1 MAGTKKYIGGNR
13 LQEIFTKLKGEF
25 DKKADKNSL
34 GTSSTK
40 DYTGTVTENSTDLV
54 ESGAVYDVID
64 DVTEQIALKQD
75 AIILD
80 DTTINKYRLGVDNGL
95 LYIETVE

>member
-40 DYTGTVTENSTDLV
+40 DYTTAVREDSNDLPT
-54 ESGAVYDVID
+54 SNAVYNAINIAKIIKDDSTEID
-64 DVTEQIALKQD
+64 YK
-75 AIILD
+75 
-80 DTTINKYRLGVDNGL
+80 LGVNNGL
-95 LYIETVE
+95 LYIKTVEDGGDTNE